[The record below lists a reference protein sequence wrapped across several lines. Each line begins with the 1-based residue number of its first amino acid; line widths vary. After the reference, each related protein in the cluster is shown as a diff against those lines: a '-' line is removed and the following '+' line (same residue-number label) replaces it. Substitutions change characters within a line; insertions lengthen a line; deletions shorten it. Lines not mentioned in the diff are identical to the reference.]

1 MTMFPARERGPARSL
16 VRIASGTALI
26 ALANWGLGGWI
37 TPPEGEYRAGYI
49 VILVALLIPGLLGG
63 LLAGMTGNHSRAAH
77 GSLAGL
83 GIFVL
88 ELVFGAVGSGIDIG
102 TVIVRSVG
110 FTFGAVAGG
119 YGAVRL
125 AEYLERRR
133 TAGIVEPQDGET
145 SSALLEV
152 DGLTMHYRTS
162 AGWVSAVDNVTF
174 RLHRGQALGLVGES
188 GCGKTSVAMSLLRLI
203 ADNGEF
209 RGGEI
214 RLGGVD
220 LLQLSEDDMRDRR
233 WADIA
238 MVFQGAMNAW
248 NPVYTVYDQIREAMV
263 AHADPG
269 LTEDQIRERVAE
281 LFELVGLN
289 PEAMDRYPHQ
299 FSGGMRQRAV
309 IAMAL
314 SCDPKVIIAD
324 EPTTALD
331 VIVQD
336 QILKELKKVQSEL
349 GMSIIYISH
358 DIAVIAEV
366 TEVMGVMYAGRM
378 VEFGPTEEVFA
389 RPRHPYTYL
398 LLRSTPSISGP
409 RRPLAPLE
417 GEPPNLIDP
426 PGGCRFHP
434 RCPFATERCRHE
446 EPGLAAVD
454 GGADHRVACWNW
466 TEVPVG
472 MPEEVTA

>member
-1 MTMFPARERGPARSL
+1 MTTLRATDGGRAKSL
-16 VRIASGTALI
+16 VRIASGAALI

-37 TPPEGEYRAGYI
+37 TPPEDEYRAGYI

-63 LLAGMTGNHSRAAH
+63 LLAGMMGKHSRAAH

-88 ELVFGAVGSGIDIG
+88 ELVFGAVAGGIEIG
-102 TVIVRSVG
+102 TVMVRFVG
-110 FTFGAVAGG
+110 FEFGAVAGG

-133 TAGIVEPQDGET
+133 TVGVLEPPDAET

-152 DGLTMHYRTS
+152 DGLTMHYQTS

-174 RLHRGQALGLVGES
+174 QLRRGQALGLVGES
-188 GCGKTSVAMSLLRLI
+188 GCGKTSVAMALLRLI
-203 ADNGEF
+203 ADNGKF

-220 LLQLSEDDMRDRR
+220 LLQLSEDEMRDRR

-263 AHADPG
+263 AHADPE
-269 LTEDQIRERVAE
+269 LTEDRIRERVAG
-281 LFELVGLN
+281 LFELVGLS

-366 TEVMGVMYAGRM
+366 TEVMGVMYAGRL
-378 VEFGPTEEVFA
+378 VELGPTADVFS

-398 LLRSTPSISGP
+398 LLRSTPSVTGP
-409 RRPLAPLE
+409 RRMLAPLE
-417 GEPPNLIDP
+417 GEPPNLVDP
-426 PGGCRFHP
+426 PTGCRFHP
-434 RCPFATERCRHE
+434 RCPFADQRCRE
-446 EPGLAAVD
+446 ENPPMKVIDPHSGY
-454 GGADHRVACWNW
+454 GVACWNW
-466 TEVPVG
+466 TSVPVRIG
-472 MPEEVTA
+472 TGVQA